1 MIRTTQYASCNTQ
14 ADMALY
20 PPSYLINHVRM
31 KSKAFQFLL
40 IFLIHETP
48 VQAMKTDPCQ
58 QLHKVMAVRTTHQI
72 KAY

>member
-1 MIRTTQYASCNTQ
+1 
-14 ADMALY
+14 
-20 PPSYLINHVRM
+20 
-31 KSKAFQFLL
+31 
-40 IFLIHETP
+40 